1 LLLIIYT
8 AANILLG
15 ANGQVKLADFGVS
28 GQLSQTMTKKNTFVG
43 TPFWM
48 APEVIKQSGYDH
60 KADIWSLGITALEL
74 ANGEPPYSEIHPMKV
89 LFLIPKNAA
98 PTLEGDFSSAF
109 KDFVGQCLRK
119 EPRERPGA
127 KELLKHPFVKRAKKT
142 TYLTELIERHERYQI
157 QHGKDQ
163 DETEDERPMPEK
175 RHTENEDLWDFGT
188 IKPVNG
194 RLPGLKTL
202 NDAAANARSGTT
214 SPVEAPIPRK
224 QVQQPPGIEN
234 LPTPGRRLPS
244 GNTIRAKNLPPPP
257 AITPLRKPMLDP
269 LSSPT
274 LAAKV
279 PLPPSPQKQDIMAS
293 RPNLPSAASHPK
305 AQPRTFSFER
315 TPPFL
320 QRPNGALE
328 NNMRDMRLTT
338 PTKSSS
344 SSSQLAP
351 AFDPNQT
358 PRSHTSQTPHQSSP
372 LKSQQPLPTFSY
384 MPGNAHHT
392 GPRTPIRPGQG
403 PVQQVRQSSIVAV
416 RPSPDA
422 QPYTGTPMVQPRPQ
436 FESKPLEYATN
447 DVHAQS
453 TMNANRQVQ
462 TQSDITA
469 LDSVIVPALESAL
482 TRRSYALNGIL
493 ARPDLRQ
500 QDRQKLQNAHD
511 RIRNLVT
518 KVARTIAEVDEL
530 DLAAPVNLDGDVGS
544 FLEGFLEEILVRVE
558 AEDP

>member
-1 LLLIIYT
+1 
-8 AANILLG
+8 
-15 ANGQVKLADFGVS
+15 
-28 GQLSQTMTKKNTFVG
+28 LSQTMTKKNTFVG

-119 EPRERPGA
+119 EPRERPTA

-142 TYLTELIERHERYQI
+142 TYLTELIERHERYQVH
-157 QHGKDQ
+157 HGKSE
-163 DETEDERPMPEK
+163 DEAEDERPIPE
-175 RHTENEDLWDFGT
+175 RRPTENEDLWDFGT

-194 RLPGLKTL
+194 RVTGLKTL

-214 SPVEAPIPRK
+214 SPIEAQAPRK
-224 QVQQPPGIEN
+224 VVPRGIEN
-234 LPTPGRRLPS
+234 APASSRRVPS
-244 GNTIRAKNLPPPP
+244 GNTIRAKTLPPPP
-257 AITPLRKPMLDP
+257 ALTPLRKPILDNMA
-269 LSSPT
+269 SPT
-274 LAAKV
+274 LASKV
-279 PLPPSPQKQDIMAS
+279 PLPPSPQKQDIVAS
-293 RPNLPSAASHPK
+293 RSDLPSGASQVKP
-305 AQPRTFSFER
+305 QSRTFSFER

-320 QRPNGALE
+320 QRSNGALE
-328 NNMRDMRLTT
+328 SNMRDVRLTT
-338 PTKSSS
+338 PTKSSSS

-358 PRSHTSQTPHQSSP
+358 PRSQISQVAPQPSP
-372 LKSQQPLPTFSY
+372 LRPQQPFPALSSVPS
-384 MPGNAHHT
+384 NSHHT
-392 GPRTPIRPGQG
+392 APRTPIRPGQG

-416 RPSPDA
+416 RPSPDTV
-422 QPYTGTPMVQPRPQ
+422 PYSSTPQTQPRPQ
-436 FESKPLEYATN
+436 FEPKPLDYSTTGSQIQPATN
-447 DVHAQS
+447 GNKHVQAQP
-453 TMNANRQVQ
+453 
-462 TQSDITA
+462 DITA

-482 TRRSYALNGIL
+482 TRRSYALNGVL
-493 ARPDLRQ
+493 ARQNIKP
-500 QDRQKLQNAHD
+500 QDRQRLQNAQD
-511 RIRNLVT
+511 RIRHLVS
-518 KVARTIAEVDEL
+518 KIAQTIAEVDEL
-530 DLAAPVNLDGDVGS
+530 DLAAPVNLDGDIGS